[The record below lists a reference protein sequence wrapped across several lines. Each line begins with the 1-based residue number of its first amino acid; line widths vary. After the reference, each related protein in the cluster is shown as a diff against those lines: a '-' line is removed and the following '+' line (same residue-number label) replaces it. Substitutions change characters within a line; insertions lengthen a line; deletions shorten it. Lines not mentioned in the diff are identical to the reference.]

1 MKTLWFNAWEKTSYY
16 SERRFK
22 PIPSPTAF
30 GIPHKRWESQRD
42 LTKTAADHSVSS
54 TSLQQRKESTA
65 PRLGFTGGTLSNS
78 NMIVLEDSFSNHWQ
92 PKTPLH
98 DEAEG
103 MHLKAVIE
111 IQSFQI
117 RVVNLSV
124 CLRLE
129 EHSMWK
135 RDRKATGAVIS
146 HLHLQLL
153 PTPSFK
159 CFLH

>member
-1 MKTLWFNAWEKTSYY
+1 MP
-16 SERRFK
+16 ERKLATTVRGGSNLF
-22 PIPSPTAF
+22 
-30 GIPHKRWESQRD
+30 
-42 LTKTAADHSVSS
+42 L
-54 TSLQQRKESTA
+54 LQQPLGYHTNNGKAKEISVKQQLITLCLKYISA
-65 PRLGFTGGTLSNS
+65 TEKRVHCPQIKFYRRYTEQLQHDCFGGQLLQPLT
-78 NMIVLEDSFSNHWQ
+78 E

-159 CFLH
+159 CLLH

>member
-1 MKTLWFNAWEKTSYY
+1 MRGGTNL
-16 SERRFK
+16 
-22 PIPSPTAF
+22 
-30 GIPHKRWESQRD
+30 
-42 LTKTAADHSVSS
+42 LL
-54 TSLQQRKESTA
+54 LQQPLGCHTNDGTAKEISIKQQLITLCFRYISA
-65 PRLGFTGGTLSNS
+65 TEKRVHCPQIRFYRRYTEQLQHDCFGGQLLQPLT
-78 NMIVLEDSFSNHWQ
+78 E

-103 MHLKAVIE
+103 MHFKAVIE
-111 IQSFQI
+111 I
-117 RVVNLSV
+117 VLSDSCSQPI

-129 EHSMWK
+129 EHNMWK
-135 RDRKATGAVIS
+135 RDCKATGAAIS